1 MSDENSV
8 PLTSLN
14 TRSIVLKCTFINHDG
29 VELVMKVPSSTSIRQ
44 LKKRIIKNLTNLEVA
59 RRPKKQESPKKEDV
73 IYVSSEVTE
82 HTSASSC
89 SSSTLSTT
97 STRSS
102 AAESIRVEGS
112 NFQTSI
118 RTLGGD
124 EQQEELIEIIRSN
137 PDVLLNAR
145 LFCMGKELKSNQKL
159 KRNADGY
166 RMT

>member
-1 MSDENSV
+1 MSGENSV

-29 VELVMKVPSSTSIRQ
+29 VDLVMKVPSSTSIRH

-59 RRPKKQESPKKEDV
+59 RRPKRQESPRKEDV
-73 IYVSSEVTE
+73 IYVSSEVTG
-82 HTSASSC
+82 HTSA
-89 SSSTLSTT
+89 SSTLSTT

-102 AAESIRVEGS
+102 VSESIKVEGR

-159 KRNADGY
+159 KRNAEGY
-166 RMT
+166 RLT

>member
-29 VELVMKVPSSTSIRQ
+29 VDLVMKVPSRTSIRQ
-44 LKKRIIKNLTNLEVA
+44 LKRRIIKNLTNLEVS
-59 RRPKKQESPKKEDV
+59 RRPKKQESPTKEDV

-82 HTSASSC
+82 HTSASS
-89 SSSTLSTT
+89 TLSTT

-102 AAESIRVEGS
+102 ASESIKVEGN

-159 KRNADGY
+159 KRNAEGY
-166 RMT
+166 RST

>member
-29 VELVMKVPSSTSIRQ
+29 VDLVMKVPSSTSIRH

-59 RRPKKQESPKKEDV
+59 RRPKKQESPRKEDV
-73 IYVSSEVTE
+73 IHVSSEVTG
-82 HTSASSC
+82 HTSA
-89 SSSTLSTT
+89 SSTLSTT

-102 AAESIRVEGS
+102 VSESIKVEGS

-159 KRNADGY
+159 KRNAEGY
-166 RMT
+166 RLT

>member
-29 VELVMKVPSSTSIRQ
+29 VDLVIKVPSSTSIRH

-59 RRPKKQESPKKEDV
+59 RRPKKQESPTKEDV

-82 HTSASSC
+82 HTSASS
-89 SSSTLSTT
+89 TLSTT

-102 AAESIRVEGS
+102 VSESIKIEGN
-112 NFQTSI
+112 NFQMSI

-159 KRNADGY
+159 KRNAEGY
-166 RMT
+166 RLT

>member
-29 VELVMKVPSSTSIRQ
+29 VDLVMKVPSSTSIRH

-59 RRPKKQESPKKEDV
+59 RRPKKQESPRKEDV
-73 IYVSSEVTE
+73 IYVSSEVTG
-82 HTSASSC
+82 HTSA
-89 SSSTLSTT
+89 SSTLSTT

-102 AAESIRVEGS
+102 VSESIKVEGS

-145 LFCMGKELKSNQKL
+145 LFCMGRELKSNQKL
-159 KRNADGY
+159 KRNAEGY
-166 RMT
+166 RLT

>member
-29 VELVMKVPSSTSIRQ
+29 VDLVMKVPSSTSIRH
-44 LKKRIIKNLTNLEVA
+44 LKKRIIKNLTNLEVT
-59 RRPKKQESPKKEDV
+59 RRPKRQESPRKEDV
-73 IYVSSEVTE
+73 IYVSSEVTG
-82 HTSASSC
+82 HTSA
-89 SSSTLSTT
+89 SSTLSTT

-102 AAESIRVEGS
+102 VSESIKVEGS

-159 KRNADGY
+159 KRNAEGY
-166 RMT
+166 LLT

>member
-29 VELVMKVPSSTSIRQ
+29 IDLVMKVPSSTSIRH

-59 RRPKKQESPKKEDV
+59 RRPKKQESPRKEDV
-73 IYVSSEVTE
+73 IYVSSEVTG
-82 HTSASSC
+82 HTSA
-89 SSSTLSTT
+89 SSTLSTT

-102 AAESIRVEGS
+102 VSESIKVEGS

-159 KRNADGY
+159 KRNAEGY
-166 RMT
+166 RLT

>member
-29 VELVMKVPSSTSIRQ
+29 VDLVIKVPSSTSIRH
-44 LKKRIIKNLTNLEVA
+44 LKKRIIKNLTNPEVA
-59 RRPKKQESPKKEDV
+59 RRPKKQESPTKEDV

-82 HTSASSC
+82 HTSASS
-89 SSSTLSTT
+89 TLSTT

-102 AAESIRVEGS
+102 VSESIKIEGN
-112 NFQTSI
+112 NFQMSI

-159 KRNADGY
+159 KRNAEGY
-166 RMT
+166 RLT

>member
-29 VELVMKVPSSTSIRQ
+29 VDLVMKVPSSTSIRH

-59 RRPKKQESPKKEDV
+59 RQPKKQESPRKEDV
-73 IYVSSEVTE
+73 IYVSSEVTG
-82 HTSASSC
+82 HTSASSI
-89 SSSTLSTT
+89 LSTT

-102 AAESIRVEGS
+102 VSESIKVEGS

-159 KRNADGY
+159 KRNAEGY
-166 RMT
+166 RLT

>member
-29 VELVMKVPSSTSIRQ
+29 VDLVMKVPSSTSIRH

-59 RRPKKQESPKKEDV
+59 RQPKKQESPRKEDV
-73 IYVSSEVTE
+73 IYVSSEVTG
-82 HTSASSC
+82 HTSA
-89 SSSTLSTT
+89 SSTLSTT

-102 AAESIRVEGS
+102 VSESIKVEGS

-137 PDVLLNAR
+137 PDALLNAR

-159 KRNADGY
+159 KRNAEGY
-166 RMT
+166 RLT

>member
-29 VELVMKVPSSTSIRQ
+29 VDLVMKVPSSTSIRH

-59 RRPKKQESPKKEDV
+59 RRPKKQESPRKEDV
-73 IYVSSEVTE
+73 IYVSSEVTG
-82 HTSASSC
+82 HTSA
-89 SSSTLSTT
+89 SSTLSTT

-102 AAESIRVEGS
+102 VSESIKVEGS

-159 KRNADGY
+159 KRNAEGY
-166 RMT
+166 RLT

>member
-29 VELVMKVPSSTSIRQ
+29 VDLVMKVPSSTSIRH

-59 RRPKKQESPKKEDV
+59 RQPKKQESPRKEDV
-73 IYVSSEVTE
+73 IYVSSEVTG
-82 HTSASSC
+82 HTSA
-89 SSSTLSTT
+89 SSTLSTT

-102 AAESIRVEGS
+102 VSESIKVEGS

-159 KRNADGY
+159 KRNAEGY
-166 RMT
+166 RLT